1 MREVS
6 PAPATQG
13 ESRQDGDH
21 SAEPPVSEVSVL
33 PEVVSV
39 LPEVVVADLNPP
51 EVPPVLA
58 EPVAHVPE
66 DLDYGESVEAGHV
79 FEDFS
84 NEAIFIQLDDMSSPP
99 SPESTDSSPE
109 RDFPPNPI
117 LPPASLPQDST
128 LPTIQREVLPIHSED
143 ISKPVPQALAPSD
156 QSLLKQDT
164 VEITTTTPST
174 PAVVPMTKDS
184 PVLSARGWEAV
195 RPRDAVAQA
204 PLLRSRTLVKRVT
217 WNLQEAEHSTPAAL
231 DRDPRTP
238 LQRPQRPQEGDW
250 DAEDRALIGFQQA
263 PFSELPP
270 PIHVLQE
277 SGLPD
282 ADPSQP
288 PGAPRA
294 EGLPAAGTLHSA
306 GGILAQV
313 YSPNMPPPLAQP
325 SSILPYALVSQP
337 SVQLILQGTLPLAG
351 CGTAQS
357 LAPVPTMPATVS
369 ELAVPTT
376 NNSEERTATPKTA
389 AEKTK
394 KEEYMKKLHM
404 QERAV
409 EEVKLAIK
417 PFYQKREVTKEE
429 YKDILR
435 KAVQKIC
442 HSKSGEINPVKV
454 ANLVKAYVDKYRHM
468 RRHKKTE
475 GGEEPPTQGAE
486 T

>member
-1 MREVS
+1 
-6 PAPATQG
+6 
-13 ESRQDGDH
+13 
-21 SAEPPVSEVSVL
+21 
-33 PEVVSV
+33 
-39 LPEVVVADLNPP
+39 
-51 EVPPVLA
+51 
-58 EPVAHVPE
+58 
-66 DLDYGESVEAGHV
+66 
-79 FEDFS
+79 
-84 NEAIFIQLDDMSSPP
+84 
-99 SPESTDSSPE
+99 
-109 RDFPPNPI
+109 
-117 LPPASLPQDST
+117 
-128 LPTIQREVLPIHSED
+128 
-143 ISKPVPQALAPSD
+143 
-156 QSLLKQDT
+156 
-164 VEITTTTPST
+164 
-174 PAVVPMTKDS
+174 MTKDS

-282 ADPSQP
+282 ADPS
-288 PGAPRA
+288 
-294 EGLPAAGTLHSA
+294 
-306 GGILAQV
+306 QV

>member
-1 MREVS
+1 M
-6 PAPATQG
+6 
-13 ESRQDGDH
+13 
-21 SAEPPVSEVSVL
+21 
-33 PEVVSV
+33 
-39 LPEVVVADLNPP
+39 ADLNPP

-288 PGAPRA
+288 LVLPGQKGFQLLGLCTQQGVFLPRFTAPTCHHPWLSPQA
-294 EGLPAAGTLHSA
+294 SCPMHWSA
-306 GGILAQV
+306 
-313 YSPNMPPPLAQP
+313 SPQ
-325 SSILPYALVSQP
+325 SS
-337 SVQLILQGTLPLAG
+337 
-351 CGTAQS
+351 
-357 LAPVPTMPATVS
+357 
-369 ELAVPTT
+369 
-376 NNSEERTATPKTA
+376 
-389 AEKTK
+389 
-394 KEEYMKKLHM
+394 
-404 QERAV
+404 
-409 EEVKLAIK
+409 
-417 PFYQKREVTKEE
+417 
-429 YKDILR
+429 
-435 KAVQKIC
+435 
-442 HSKSGEINPVKV
+442 
-454 ANLVKAYVDKYRHM
+454 
-468 RRHKKTE
+468 
-475 GGEEPPTQGAE
+475 
-486 T
+486 